1 MVTTRGE
8 FAVRGGILDIFP
20 PTAEHPVR
28 VEFWGDEVSE
38 VRSFSVADQR
48 SVGEVTR
55 IDVPPCREL
64 LLTTPVRERAGEL
77 ALEQPETAGLNR
89 NPLRELLEKLSEG
102 IPGEGMESLIP
113 ALVGGEMQTLTDL
126 LPDGTR
132 VLLADPER
140 IRTRCAD
147 LVRIRALW
155 AELVEVW
162 DDRTFYDFVS
172 TSKAFSDLSF
182 AHREA
187 FGQVGFGTGGWDSDF
202 PNSML
207 EILRVVLTGC
217 DDDQLLVVGGVEQV
231 PQGLWTR
238 TPDDLVHW
246 PAGTSLS
253 SLHGGGTRPG
263 VARLHRLDADTIRVT
278 DVYGGTRDVPA
289 VLTTCQSWLLST
301 QIDTDESLFGQ
312 EVWMALD
319 RTRYMQSTKT
329 FVMVDRPFWRD
340 VDPATGREVMSTTLT
355 DRLTRSTYLFDNGP
369 DRPGVI
375 CLSYSWMSDSLKML
389 PYPVE
394 KRVELA
400 LGALR
405 KIYPTV
411 DVGAHVIGDPITVT
425 WESDPHSL
433 GAFKGALPGHYRYN
447 RRMYC
452 HFVQDDLPA
461 AERGIFM
468 AGDDVSWTPAWAEGA
483 VQTALNAVWGIVAHL
498 GGSTPPDNP
507 GPGTGSPSSRRP
519 RCRTDARRAA
529 ADRLPAVRRG
539 REPRPARRGVRRRG
553 RGPARH
559 PGDVPDRLRHRRRC
573 GRRARRAGRRAVGGR
588 RRRDRQDVGDGG
600 AVRLPGAPRRTGRQ
614 RRRARRAGRDP
625 ARRVP
630 QDAPVRRARPS
641 LLHRLGHPRPPS

>member
-1 MVTTRGE
+1 MSPEQPPLTAFGP
-8 FAVRGGILDIFP
+8 DFP
-20 PTAEHPVR
+20 FPYDDWLAHPAGLGR
-28 VEFWGDEVSE
+28 MPPDRLGSE
-38 VRSFSVADQR
+38 VVVVGAGIAGLVAAYELMRIGLRPVVYESSHLGGRLRSQPFEGADGIVAELGGMRFPRSSTAFHHYVDLLGLDTAPFPNPLTEAAGSTVIDLHGRTYYGRTLADLPPFFTEVADAWASALEEGAGFTDLQQA
-48 SVGEVTR
+48 
-55 IDVPPCREL
+55 I
-64 LLTTPVRERAGEL
+64 RERD
-77 ALEQPETAGLNR
+77 TA
-89 NPLRELLEKLSEG
+89 
-102 IPGEGMESLIP
+102 
-113 ALVGGEMQTLTDL
+113 
-126 LPDGTR
+126 
-132 VLLADPER
+132 
-140 IRTRCAD
+140 
-147 LVRIRALW
+147 RIRALW

-217 DDDQLLVVGGVEQV
+217 EDDQLLVVGGVEQV

-278 DVYGGTRDVPA
+278 DVYGGTRDVSA

-312 EVWMALD
+312 ELWMALD

-400 LGALR
+400 LAALR
-405 KIYPTV
+405 KIYPNV

-498 GGSTPPDNP
+498 GGATPPDNP
-507 GPGTGSPSSRRP
+507 GPG
-519 RCRTDARRAA
+519 
-529 ADRLPAVRRG
+529 DRFAELAPPTLP
-539 REPRPARRGVRRRG
+539 
-553 RGPARH
+553 
-559 PGDVPDRLRHRRRC
+559 D
-573 GRRARRAGRRAVGGR
+573 
-588 RRRDRQDVGDGG
+588 
-600 AVRLPGAPRRTGRQ
+600 
-614 RRRARRAGRDP
+614 
-625 ARRVP
+625 
-630 QDAPVRRARPS
+630 
-641 LLHRLGHPRPPS
+641 

>member
-1 MVTTRGE
+1 MSPEQPPLTAFGP
-8 FAVRGGILDIFP
+8 DFP
-20 PTAEHPVR
+20 FPYDDWLAHPAGLGR
-28 VEFWGDEVSE
+28 VPPDRLGSE
-38 VRSFSVADQR
+38 VVVVGAGIAGLVAAYELMRIGLRPVVYESSHLGGRLRSQPFEGADGIVAELGGMRFPRSSTAFHHYVDLLGLETAPFPNPLTEAAGSTVIDLHGRTYYGRTLADLPPFFTEVADAWASALEEGAGFSDLQQA
-48 SVGEVTR
+48 
-55 IDVPPCREL
+55 I
-64 LLTTPVRERAGEL
+64 RERD
-77 ALEQPETAGLNR
+77 TA
-89 NPLRELLEKLSEG
+89 
-102 IPGEGMESLIP
+102 
-113 ALVGGEMQTLTDL
+113 
-126 LPDGTR
+126 
-132 VLLADPER
+132 
-140 IRTRCAD
+140 
-147 LVRIRALW
+147 RIRALW

-182 AHREA
+182 AHHEA

-217 DDDQLLVVGGVEQV
+217 EDDQQLVVGGVEQV

-278 DVYGGTRDVPA
+278 DVYGGTRDVSA

-312 EVWMALD
+312 ELWMALD

-400 LGALR
+400 LAALR
-405 KIYPTV
+405 KIYPNV

-498 GGSTPPDNP
+498 GGSTPPENP
-507 GPGTGSPSSRRP
+507 GPG
-519 RCRTDARRAA
+519 
-529 ADRLPAVRRG
+529 DRFAELAPPTLP
-539 REPRPARRGVRRRG
+539 
-553 RGPARH
+553 
-559 PGDVPDRLRHRRRC
+559 D
-573 GRRARRAGRRAVGGR
+573 
-588 RRRDRQDVGDGG
+588 
-600 AVRLPGAPRRTGRQ
+600 
-614 RRRARRAGRDP
+614 
-625 ARRVP
+625 
-630 QDAPVRRARPS
+630 
-641 LLHRLGHPRPPS
+641 

>member
-1 MVTTRGE
+1 MSPEQPPVTAFGPDFPFPYDDWLAHPAGLGRVPPDRLGTEVVVVGAGIAGLVAAYELMRIGLRPVVYE
-8 FAVRGGILDIFP
+8 SSHLGGRLRSQPFEGADGIVAELGGMRFP
-20 PTAEHPVR
+20 RSSTAFHHYVDLLGLPTAPFPNPLTEAAGSTVIDLHGRTYYGRTLADLPPFFT
-28 VEFWGDEVSE
+28 E
-38 VRSFSVADQR
+38 VADAWASALEEGAGFTDLQQA
-48 SVGEVTR
+48 
-55 IDVPPCREL
+55 I
-64 LLTTPVRERAGEL
+64 RERD
-77 ALEQPETAGLNR
+77 
-89 NPLRELLEKLSEG
+89 
-102 IPGEGMESLIP
+102 
-113 ALVGGEMQTLTDL
+113 VG
-126 LPDGTR
+126 
-132 VLLADPER
+132 
-140 IRTRCAD
+140 
-147 LVRIRALW
+147 RIRALW

-238 TPDDLVHW
+238 TPGDLVHW
-246 PAGTSLS
+246 PDGTSLS

-278 DVYGGTRDVPA
+278 DVYGGTRDVSA

-329 FVMVDRPFWRD
+329 FVMVDRPFWHD

-507 GPGTGSPSSRRP
+507 GPG
-519 RCRTDARRAA
+519 
-529 ADRLPAVRRG
+529 DRFAELAPPALP
-539 REPRPARRGVRRRG
+539 
-553 RGPARH
+553 
-559 PGDVPDRLRHRRRC
+559 D
-573 GRRARRAGRRAVGGR
+573 
-588 RRRDRQDVGDGG
+588 
-600 AVRLPGAPRRTGRQ
+600 
-614 RRRARRAGRDP
+614 
-625 ARRVP
+625 
-630 QDAPVRRARPS
+630 
-641 LLHRLGHPRPPS
+641 

>member
-1 MVTTRGE
+1 MSPEQPPLTAFGP
-8 FAVRGGILDIFP
+8 DFP
-20 PTAEHPVR
+20 FPYDDWLAHPAGLGR
-28 VEFWGDEVSE
+28 VPPDRLGSE
-38 VRSFSVADQR
+38 VVVVGAGIAGLVAAYELMRIGLRPVVYESSHLGGRLRSQPFEGADGIVAELGGMRFPRSSTAFHHYVDLLGLETAPFPNPLTEAAGSTVIDLHGRTYYGRTLADLPPFFTEVADAWASALEEGAGFSDLQQA
-48 SVGEVTR
+48 
-55 IDVPPCREL
+55 I
-64 LLTTPVRERAGEL
+64 RERD
-77 ALEQPETAGLNR
+77 TA
-89 NPLRELLEKLSEG
+89 
-102 IPGEGMESLIP
+102 
-113 ALVGGEMQTLTDL
+113 
-126 LPDGTR
+126 
-132 VLLADPER
+132 
-140 IRTRCAD
+140 
-147 LVRIRALW
+147 RIRALW

-217 DDDQLLVVGGVEQV
+217 EDDQQLVVGGVEQV

-278 DVYGGTRDVPA
+278 DVYGGTRDVSA

-312 EVWMALD
+312 DVWMALD

-369 DRPGVI
+369 GRPGVI

-405 KIYPTV
+405 RIYPSV
-411 DVGAHVIGDPITVT
+411 DIGAHVIGDPITVT

-498 GGSTPPDNP
+498 GGATPPDNS
-507 GPGTGSPSSRRP
+507 GPG
-519 RCRTDARRAA
+519 
-529 ADRLPAVRRG
+529 DRFAELAPPALP
-539 REPRPARRGVRRRG
+539 
-553 RGPARH
+553 
-559 PGDVPDRLRHRRRC
+559 D
-573 GRRARRAGRRAVGGR
+573 
-588 RRRDRQDVGDGG
+588 
-600 AVRLPGAPRRTGRQ
+600 
-614 RRRARRAGRDP
+614 
-625 ARRVP
+625 
-630 QDAPVRRARPS
+630 
-641 LLHRLGHPRPPS
+641 